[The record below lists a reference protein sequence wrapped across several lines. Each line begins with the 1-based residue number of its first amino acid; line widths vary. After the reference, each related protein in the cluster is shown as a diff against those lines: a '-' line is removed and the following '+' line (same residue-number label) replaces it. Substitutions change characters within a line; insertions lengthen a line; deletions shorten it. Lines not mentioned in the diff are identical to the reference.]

1 MRLGVSFLL
10 PLVAPTP
17 GGKAKSGGS
26 CSRPTNN
33 DSARDNKYRERRAS
47 CQKRGSWHESHDHVS
62 ELLEFLRLPGRLLS
76 SLDAVLFFFFSVWVF
91 VARRLVAAWRSGRAA
106 ASLLWKTA
114 SSAAPV
120 PPLPRPTYAPG
131 SANVFLTVHA
141 LANWIV
147 SVVSLFCF
155 LRLIMG
161 LGCSPRIFFNL
172 ISVGRDGSVVLL

>member
-76 SLDAVLFFFFSVWVF
+76 SLDAVLFFFFLFGFLWLVVWLLPGAAAVL
-91 VARRLVAAWRSGRAA
+91 RRACSGRRRRPQRLF
-106 ASLLWKTA
+106 LLSPA
-114 SSAAPV
+114 
-120 PPLPRPTYAPG
+120 LPTRPD
-131 SANVFLTVHA
+131 
-141 LANWIV
+141 
-147 SVVSLFCF
+147 
-155 LRLIMG
+155 LRT
-161 LGCSPRIFFNL
+161 CS
-172 ISVGRDGSVVLL
+172 